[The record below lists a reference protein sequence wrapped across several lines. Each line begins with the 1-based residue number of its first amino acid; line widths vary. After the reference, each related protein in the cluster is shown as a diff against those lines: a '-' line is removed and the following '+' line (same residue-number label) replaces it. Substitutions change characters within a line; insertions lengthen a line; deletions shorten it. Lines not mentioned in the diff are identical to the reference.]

1 MITQGLYQKPTFME
15 NLKSFNV
22 QGMMQNIQDMQVNW
36 ADLGMF
42 AVAGALSGFL
52 FKKYFHMFVVCVIL
66 GFGLIAGLDYFGL
79 VHIDWTA
86 FNSLFGVTQTHTVD
100 AVAQSALVWVKNNLI
115 LVVGFFAGF
124 SVGFKIG

>member
-1 MITQGLYQKPTFME
+1 
-15 NLKSFNV
+15 
-22 QGMMQNIQDMQVNW
+22 
-36 ADLGMF
+36 MF
-42 AVAGALSGFL
+42 VVAGALSGFL
-52 FKKYFHMFVVCVIL
+52 FKNIFTCLLCVIL

-115 LVVGFFAGF
+115 LIGWLFAGF
-124 SVGFKIG
+124 SVDLK